1 MRRLLIPLALLLA
14 ASVAHAQGLTAGTW
28 TGDLAPARGARIPV
42 EAALEECIGG
52 YTVDLTVGGREVG
65 EAEQV
70 RWVESRLRFRFV
82 EPRSRRTYTC
92 DLRHR
97 DDGTLAGSCAV
108 PRGRPAALTLTPPA
122 TGAFGCSG

>member
-1 MRRLLIPLALLLA
+1 MRRLLAPLAFLLLA
-14 ASVAHAQGLTAGTW
+14 PAAHAQGLMTGTW
-28 TGDLAPARGARIPV
+28 TGALAPARGANVPV

-52 YTVDLTVGGREVG
+52 YTVGLTVGGRAAG
-65 EAEQV
+65 EAQEV
-70 RWVESRLRFRFV
+70 RWAERRLRFRFV

-108 PRGRPAALTLTPPA
+108 PRGRPAALTLSPPA